1 MTRSRSACPDPKALM
16 RRHFLAIAVI
26 LTVAP
31 ACDNVAWGGIE
42 LTVESPAT
50 TPGEAT
56 ELRTTPAT
64 DAAEPAPESIGPV
77 LLAGVRDGAAV
88 RLSPVGLL
96 DGGILTSLPPTG
108 AERDAALRALE
119 VGSDWVLFADGA
131 EVGRVSATASDSDPA
146 LCGLD
151 RVLTGI
157 PELRPE
163 AAAAQRFLAL
173 SSEFAGDWAAATYA
187 PLAHTYDQRVAS
199 LDLGRTALPRVG
211 APWPTNGMLP
221 VRRDIQAF
229 RIADDDR
236 PSFAASFVVRD
247 ALDTSAAA
255 AGAYAL
261 FLMADQGS
269 GTFRETFLWYR
280 PANQGKAAPRYLGHL
295 DWDRDG
301 QDEVLLE
308 VFGEGLRGY
317 LALERGANGTWTPSY
332 RSPCPHTS
340 ASTGR

>member
-1 MTRSRSACPDPKALM
+1 M

-42 LTVESPAT
+42 LTVESPGSPSGEPAVLPT
-50 TPGEAT
+50 TS
-56 ELRTTPAT
+56 TP
-64 DAAEPAPESIGPV
+64 DDVEPAPAPIGPL
-77 LLAGVRDGAAV
+77 LLAGVREGAGV
-88 RLSPVGLL
+88 RLSPVGFL
-96 DGGILTSLPPTG
+96 DGGVLTSLPSDG
-108 AERDAALRALE
+108 ARADAALRALA
-119 VGSDWVLFADGA
+119 VGSDWILFADGA
-131 EVGRVSATASDSDPA
+131 EVGRVAAATADVDPA
-146 LCGLD
+146 LCGVD
-151 RVLTGI
+151 RVLTGT
-157 PELRPE
+157 PEFL
-163 AAAAQRFLAL
+163 AAAASAQRFLAL
-173 SSEFAGDWAAATYA
+173 PAAFAGDWTSPRYA

-199 LDLGRTALPRVG
+199 LELGRTALPRVG

-229 RIADDDR
+229 RIPGDES

-247 ALDTSAAA
+247 TLDTSAPA

-261 FLMADQGS
+261 FLMANQDAGP
-269 GTFRETFLWYR
+269 FRQTFLWYR

-301 QDEVLLE
+301 DEEVLLE

-317 LALERGANGTWTPSY
+317 VALERGANGSWTTSY